1 VLPESVSVLMLV
13 VKVFE
18 SLRIPLDL
26 DYMRQWATDLAVVDL
41 LQRALKESE

>member
-18 SLRIPLDL
+18 SLRISLDL